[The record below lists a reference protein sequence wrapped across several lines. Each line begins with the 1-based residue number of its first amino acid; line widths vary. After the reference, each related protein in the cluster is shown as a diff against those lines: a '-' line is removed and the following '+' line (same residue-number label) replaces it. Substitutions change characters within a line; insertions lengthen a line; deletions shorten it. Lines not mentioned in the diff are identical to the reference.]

1 MSSRSARTRV
11 PREERTSEEVLRDSS
26 SLDVR
31 EMFWLVHQHP
41 SVDGDVL
48 GVSLKREEGRE
59 RTRGR
64 SSQQLALPPS
74 SFLSSFPGGFV
85 SPVPSY
91 SLPRTIEEIKT
102 RLTPP

>member
-1 MSSRSARTRV
+1 MSSRSART
-11 PREERTSEEVLRDSS
+11 REERTSEEVLRDSS

-59 RTRGR
+59 RTTGR
-64 SSQQLALPPS
+64 
-74 SFLSSFPGGFV
+74 
-85 SPVPSY
+85 
-91 SLPRTIEEIKT
+91 
-102 RLTPP
+102 